1 MSIKKFGSNLYRSVN
16 KIKNPDVINCC
27 QAKNQ
32 QRVVNKMSQHKV
44 SKENNEVEM
53 DVETFRNDLS
63 NLFEDQ
69 ISNLVFCIIQTINL
83 TYVIDYL
90 VFIL

>member
-1 MSIKKFGSNLYRSVN
+1 
-16 KIKNPDVINCC
+16 
-27 QAKNQ
+27 
-32 QRVVNKMSQHKV
+32 MSQHKV

-53 DVETFRNDLS
+53 AVETFRNDLS

-90 VFIL
+90 VLIL

>member
-1 MSIKKFGSNLYRSVN
+1 MN
-16 KIKNPDVINCC
+16 KIKNPDLINCC

-44 SKENNEVEM
+44 SKENTEVEM

-69 ISNLVFCIIQTINL
+69 ISNLVFASFKQLI
-83 TYVIDYL
+83 
-90 VFIL
+90 